1 MVPLVTQWYNDLP
14 LCDMEMMMMLDDSV
28 REIRNSDTPL
38 SFVVDADQASD
49 WSGIQI
55 CTIDVKNGDKVARFW
70 VRLHVT
76 KGRPKVTVTTKINN
90 MFREISK
97 AVTGVFS
104 ILSR

>member
-1 MVPLVTQWYNDLP
+1 MIPLVTQWYNDGLP
-14 LCDMEMMMMLDDSV
+14 LCGMEMMMPDNSI
-28 REIRNSDTPL
+28 REIRRNDPLL
-38 SFVVDADQASD
+38 SFAIDADQAND
-49 WSGIQI
+49 WSGIEI

-70 VRLHVT
+70 VSLHVT